1 MKEFVALRANILIMN
16 RIYIVLL
23 SVFFFSCGNPA
34 HRKMAKNFAEV
45 FNDKEAMLRKNNLGD
60 EYYMVMKNETP
71 ERIIYQDETMIKT
84 SYKYSEHEE
93 YQFTFLFS
101 NNQLSDVYCDVY
113 LPKIEDGQ
121 FFTDWMKKKLHAK
134 YNYLGEE
141 KGTMRWEK
149 GGVSVELTNESDLFE
164 YGKVRILYFSTPAS
178 EQLPM

>member
-1 MKEFVALRANILIMN
+1 MN
-16 RIYIVLL
+16 RIYFILL
-23 SVFFFSCGNPA
+23 SVVLFSCGNPA

-45 FNDKEAMLRKNNLGD
+45 FNDEQAMLRKNNLGD
-60 EYYMVMKNETP
+60 DYLKVMENETP

-84 SYKYSEHEE
+84 SYQFSEQEE
-93 YQFTFLFS
+93 YQFTFLFTDEKL
-101 NNQLSDVYCDVY
+101 NDVFCDVF

-121 FFTDWMKKKLHAK
+121 FFTDWMKKKLNAK
-134 YNYLGEE
+134 YTYLGEE
-141 KGTMRWEK
+141 KGTERWEK